1 MPTHPQMLASAIA
14 LGLAIVS
21 LWIPPLHL
29 ESGRRLAWW
38 PFFLAIAVGVG
49 VYVGTVTTIGAIV
62 VLATCLFA
70 AARSWGSSKLIQ
82 RACAVAG
89 VLVAFGLAVRLFPGF
104 PQVVLIDGLRL
115 TPDATPM
122 RLTTHFDAGVAGLVL
137 MAFYCRPAR
146 TWEELKSAAVPALW
160 IGAATTS
167 LVIALSCA
175 VGYVRPEFKVPSF
188 TGWHLAKI
196 LLWTCVMEEAFFRG
210 VVQGGLA
217 TTTFIQSRPHLRWL
231 PLVLA
236 SVLFGLAHAAGGATY
251 IVLAGLAGLG
261 YGYAFQATGRIE
273 AAMFAHFMLNATH
286 FIGFTYP
293 SIARG

>member
-1 MPTHPQMLASAIA
+1 MLASAIA
-14 LGLAIVS
+14 LGLAIISIWFPS
-21 LWIPPLHL
+21 LRLA
-29 ESGRRLAWW
+29 SGQRLAWW

-49 VYVGTVTTIGAIV
+49 LYVGTVTPIGALV
-62 VLATCLFA
+62 VLAACPLS
-70 AARSWGSSKLIQ
+70 AARSWGSPKWVQ

-104 PQVVLIDGLRL
+104 PQVVFIDGLRL

-122 RLTTHFDAGVAGLVL
+122 RLTAHFDAGVAGLVL
-137 MAFYCRPAR
+137 MAFYCRPAK
-146 TWEELKSAAVPALW
+146 TWAELKGAALPALW
-160 IGAATTS
+160 IGAVTTAI
-167 LVIALSCA
+167 VIAFACA
-175 VGYVRPEFKVPSF
+175 VGYVRPEFKLPSF

-217 TTTFIQSRPHLRWL
+217 NTAFIQARPHLRWL
-231 PLVLA
+231 PLALA
-236 SVLFGLAHAAGGATY
+236 SVLFGLAHAGGGANY
-251 IVLAGLAGLG
+251 VLLAGLAGLG

-273 AAMFAHFMLNATH
+273 AAMFAHFLLNATH

>member
-1 MPTHPQMLASAIA
+1 MLASAIA
-14 LGLAIVS
+14 LGLAIISIWFPS
-21 LWIPPLHL
+21 LRLA
-29 ESGRRLAWW
+29 SGQRLAWW

-49 VYVGTVTTIGAIV
+49 LYVGTVAPIGALV
-62 VLATCLFA
+62 VLAACLLS
-70 AARSWGSSKLIQ
+70 AARSWVSPRLVQ
-82 RACAVAG
+82 QACAVAG

-104 PQVVLIDGLRL
+104 PQVVFIDGLRL

-122 RLTTHFDAGVAGLVL
+122 RLTAHFDAGVAGLLL
-137 MAFYCRPAR
+137 MAFYCRPAK
-146 TWEELKSAAVPALW
+146 TWAELKGAALPALW
-160 IGAATTS
+160 IGAVTTAI
-167 LVIALSCA
+167 VIALACA
-175 VGYVRPEFKVPSF
+175 VGYVRPEFKLPSF

-217 TTTFIQSRPHLRWL
+217 NTAFIQARPRLRWL
-231 PLVLA
+231 PLALA
-236 SVLFGLAHAAGGATY
+236 SVLFGLAHAGGGANY
-251 IVLAGLAGLG
+251 VLLAGLAGLG

-273 AAMFAHFMLNATH
+273 AAMFAHLLLNATH

>member
-1 MPTHPQMLASAIA
+1 MLASAIA
-14 LGLAIVS
+14 LGLATIS
-21 LWIPPLHL
+21 IWLPPLRL
-29 ESGRRLAWW
+29 ASGQRLAWW

-49 VYVGTVTTIGAIV
+49 LYVGTVTAIGALV
-62 VLATCLFA
+62 VLAACLLP
-70 AARSWGSSKLIQ
+70 AARPRAPSKWVQ

-104 PQVVLIDGLRL
+104 PQVVFIDGLRL

-122 RLTTHFDAGVAGLVL
+122 RLTAHFDAGVAGLVL
-137 MAFYCRPAR
+137 MAFYCCPAQ
-146 TWEELKSAAVPALW
+146 TWSELKSAAVPALW
-160 IGAATTS
+160 ISAVTTS
-167 LVIALSCA
+167 LVIALSCV
-175 VGYVRPEFKVPSF
+175 VGFVRPEFKLPSF

-217 TTTFIQSRPHLRWL
+217 NTAFIQSRPHLRWL

-236 SVLFGLAHAAGGATY
+236 SVLFGLAHATGGATY

-273 AAMFAHFMLNATH
+273 AAMFAHFLLNATH